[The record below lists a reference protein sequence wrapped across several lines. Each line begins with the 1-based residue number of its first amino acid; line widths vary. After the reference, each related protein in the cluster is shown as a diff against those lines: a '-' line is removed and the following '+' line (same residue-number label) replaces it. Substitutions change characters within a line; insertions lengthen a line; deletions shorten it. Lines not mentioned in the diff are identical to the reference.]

1 MHTLILG
8 LDGLDY
14 NLLKTALPNMPFFSK
29 LVEESAWGMMRP
41 DIALSPQSWSTIF
54 TGVNERKHKVASFH
68 TPLSRVHVPTLW
80 SILNSYD
87 RTVGVFNVPL
97 TFPPA
102 IVKGYMVAGY
112 PAPYPA
118 SEPAGIVTG
127 SPPVGEGRAKAW
139 ERHGWAWKEGARLA
153 IEHAPWCAI
162 IATNLPDEFGH
173 GHETTWTKGL
183 TYLTEIVYPRLDKDV
198 DLLVAILKPTV
209 LAIFSDHGWNS
220 EVYSSTL
227 YEPWH
232 EGATDKGTKKPV
244 ERADWAYHTKEAVG
258 FFKGPNVKAER
269 LPTFSNR
276 DFLPTMLDIWNL
288 PSGLQFDGASV
299 VNWQRTAEEAAAVK
313 ERLKAL
319 GYV

>member
-8 LDGLDY
+8 LDGLDF
-14 NLLKTALPNMPFFSK
+14 NLLKAALPNMPFFSK

-54 TGVNERKHKVASFH
+54 TGVDERKHKVASFH
-68 TPLSRVHVPTLW
+68 TPLSRVTVPTLW
-80 SILNSYD
+80 SILNYYS
-87 RTVGVFNVPL
+87 RAVGVFNVPI

-112 PAPYPA
+112 PSPYPA
-118 SEPAGIVTG
+118 SEPEGIVRG
-127 SPPVGEGRAKAW
+127 SPPASGEGKAW
-139 ERHGWAWKEGARLA
+139 EKHEWAWTEGARLA
-153 IEHAPWCAI
+153 IEYDPWCAI
-162 IATNLPDEFGH
+162 IATSLPDEFGH
-173 GHETTWTKGL
+173 GFETNWSKGL
-183 TYLTEIVYPRLDKDV
+183 HYLVSTVYPKLDKDIELMV
-198 DLLVAILKPTV
+198 NTLNPKV

-220 EVYSSTL
+220 AVHSSTL

-232 EGATDKGTKKPV
+232 DGITDKKTQKPV
-244 ERADWAYHTKEAVG
+244 EQADWAYHTKEAVG
-258 FFKGPNVKAER
+258 LFRGSNVMPEKL
-269 LPTFSNR
+269 LPFSNR

-288 PSGLQFDGASV
+288 NPSLQFDGKSV
-299 VNWQRTAEEAAAVK
+299 VNWGYTAEEIAAIA